1 MMTRPIAVALH
12 DGFYGCGTG
21 AGLCNWSLMSVLAH
35 RYPHARFRLMPI
47 GLSGASHEHDAHWF
61 RTTGRLW
68 AGRDVVIDPVDNA
81 TGNTTRFGV
90 LDNFQAAS
98 SDASHRLNRLTG
110 ADRPGLILASD
121 APFHGIGVHLE
132 PELAARTLLIPHS
145 TGALHDPENRDR
157 VRFEHEGFIEL
168 CRRGG
173 KVAAISAHMRSHLA
187 ADYAVPKSALID
199 LPNGLAHEP
208 ASGPTPDLPP
218 PAREGFVLA
227 MGRAT
232 PYKGFEDLL
241 RALHLLRQSRFP
253 VPHLLLAAVTETAEP
268 TAYQRHLANL
278 ATQLDIPTT
287 VWTRFDPALRGLYA
301 DPALRAVVVPSHA
314 EPYGRIPLEA
324 YAAGAGPVVAT
335 TAGGLADLVVD
346 GVTGFSAPP
355 EDPRGL
361 AAALHQALTLS
372 PAHRSAMTV
381 AARTLGSRHD
391 YDRTVTTVVET
402 LAPWLGRRE
411 LS

>member
-1 MMTRPIAVALH
+1 MSGPIAVALH

-21 AGLCNWSLMSVLAH
+21 AGVCNRSLMGVLAH
-35 RYPHARFRLMPI
+35 RYPHARFHLMPI
-47 GLSGASHEHDAHWF
+47 GLSTTSTEHDPGWYRAVQQ
-61 RTTGRLW
+61 LW
-68 AGRDVVIDPVDNA
+68 AGRDVVVDPVDNA
-81 TGNTTRFGV
+81 TNNTTRFGAV
-90 LDNFQAAS
+90 DNFRAAS
-98 SDASHRLNRLTG
+98 RDAAHRLNRLTG
-110 ADRPGLILASD
+110 SDRPGLILASD
-121 APFHGIGVHLE
+121 APFHGIGAHLE

-187 ADYAVPKSALID
+187 ADYGVPNSALID
-199 LPNGLAHEP
+199 LPNGLALEP
-208 ASGPTPDLPP
+208 VSGPAPDLPP

-253 VPHLLLAAVTETAEP
+253 VPHLLLAAVTETVEP
-268 TAYQRHLANL
+268 TPYQRHLANL
-278 ATQLDIPTT
+278 ASQLDVPTT
-287 VWTRFDPALRGLYA
+287 VWTRFDPALRGLFTH
-301 DPALRAVVVPSHA
+301 PTLRAVVVPSRI
-314 EPYGRIPLEA
+314 EPFGRIPLEA

-355 EDPRGL
+355 EDPSGL

-372 PAHRSAMTV
+372 PPT
-381 AARTLGSRHD
+381 AR
-391 YDRTVTTVVET
+391 
-402 LAPWLGRRE
+402 P
-411 LS
+411 